1 MVKISSAKPPIAGKN
16 AVPPIARYILPLE
29 KDAIMKRGPLISM
42 HTESCVSEPVEKKTT
57 IYSPTFELRK
67 KYVLDNAHDK
77 TEERILTLTK
87 IESVNLGLE
96 ITKDRAP
103 VFFIRNEKN
112 TNEFKVPY
120 GLFIELRPDLVS
132 RLIDLNLPEIHLYS
146 IFRTGEFNQVL
157 KPLAVQLLQKIK
169 YPILNT
175 RVFMQKASMVFNVS
189 QIDRVEIID

>member
-1 MVKISSAKPPIAGKN
+1 
-16 AVPPIARYILPLE
+16 
-29 KDAIMKRGPLISM
+29 
-42 HTESCVSEPVEKKTT
+42 
-57 IYSPTFELRK
+57 
-67 KYVLDNAHDK
+67 
-77 TEERILTLTK
+77 
-87 IESVNLGLE
+87 
-96 ITKDRAP
+96 
-103 VFFIRNEKN
+103 
-112 TNEFKVPY
+112 EFKVPY